1 MRLINTATFEICE
14 FSGDSATDYAILSHT
29 WGEEECTLRD
39 MSIPGVKLRKG
50 YVKIKFCCEQAVRDG
65 LSWAWVDT
73 CCIDQ
78 TSTAELSEAINSMFR
93 WYTNAKVCY
102 AYLADVVDRGGF
114 ASSRW
119 FSRGWTLQE
128 LIAPKVIRFYSYDW
142 TLLGSK
148 SELEDLLQKITS
160 IDAFVLSTGT
170 FSQVCVA
177 KRMSWAA
184 KRDTTRVEDQ
194 AYSLMGIFGVNMPL
208 IYGEGKKAFL
218 RLQQEIMRVSD
229 DQSLFAW
236 GAPPVFPDMH
246 VFLTARIPLMHG
258 LFADS
263 PASFA
268 TNHDILEVDNQD
280 DSPPPVI
287 HGNGVRVQ
295 YPVCTRGDYEFIVL
309 ACTTRARARAYIGV
323 PVKSWSTSLYAR
335 CGQLVLIFPE
345 HWTEANIKVL
355 VVKEPPVGRVSL
367 APETFRVLR
376 VPTTKRTKTQ
386 DQFFLDD
393 VYCSPHAVY
402 TSADHSIIFS
412 PGNVGLQAA
421 LVFSSSPILDRKRQS
436 LDGIFPIHSFAV
448 VLGNSQFGPWTIF
461 VPVLRDGH
469 ADADFHEMLRANTEL
484 VTCCMTKSQL
494 KERLRRNQMDVAF
507 NIARD
512 FDELLSVWDLESWD
526 RGFFS
531 QRNLEISVDL
541 HVKQVNLLDEAIFV
555 SIDIYEVTVN
565 RRTSKPNFIHSKGT
579 IMEDRKGTRRGYSPD
594 WLTIDQLEWF
604 IDRVPWEPSHD
615 SNMNNAK
622 DGM

>member
-14 FSGDSATDYAILSHT
+14 FPGDSATDYAILSHT

-39 MSIPGVKLRKG
+39 MSTPGVELRKG
-50 YVKIKFCCEQAVRDG
+50 YAKIEFCCQQAVRDG

-93 WYTNAKVCY
+93 WYTNAKICY
-102 AYLADVVDRGGF
+102 AYLADVIDQDGF

-128 LIAPKVIRFYSYDW
+128 LIAPKIVRFYSCDW

-148 SELEDLLQKITS
+148 SELEDLLQKITG

-184 KRDTTRVEDQ
+184 KRDTTRIEDQ

-246 VFLTARIPLMHG
+246 VFLTSRIPVMHG

-268 TNHDILEVDNQD
+268 TNHDILEVDNQE

-295 YPVCTRGDYEFIVL
+295 YPVCTRGDHEFIVL

-345 HWTEANIKVL
+345 HWTEANVKVL
-355 VVKEPPVGRVSL
+355 VVKEPPVGRVSFT
-367 APETFRVLR
+367 PETFRIVR
-376 VPTTKRTKTQ
+376 VPNTTRTKTQ
-386 DQFFLDD
+386 DQFFLDE
-393 VYCSPHAVY
+393 VR
-402 TSADHSIIFS
+402 T
-412 PGNVGLQAA
+412 
-421 LVFSSSPILDRKRQS
+421 LDFKQRY
-436 LDGIFPIHSFAV
+436 
-448 VLGNSQFGPWTIF
+448 SQFGPWTIF
-461 VPVLRDGH
+461 VPVLRGAH

-484 VTCCMTKSQL
+484 ATCCMTKSQL
-494 KERLRRNQMDVAF
+494 KERLQRNQMDVVF
-507 NIARD
+507 HIARR
-512 FDELLSVWDLESWD
+512 FNELLAVWALESWG
-526 RGFFS
+526 RRS
-531 QRNLEISVDL
+531 SPQRNLEISVDL
-541 HVKQVNLLDEAIFV
+541 DVQQVNLLDEAIFV

-565 RRTSKPNFIHSKGT
+565 RRASKPVFVHSKGT
-579 IMEDRKGTRRGYSPD
+579 IYNQEDSKETRGDYRPD

-604 IDRVPWEPSHD
+604 IDRVPWKPSHD
-615 SNMNNAK
+615 GNMNNAK
-622 DGM
+622 DGI